1 MKDIENNK
9 DKWTASS
16 KSKLSEYN
24 PSSDKT
30 ESYIRIGGIE
40 SGYEWLYFLFSVMYS
55 LKIGIIAS
63 IIKMY
68 RASSTFSSVLVPP
81 PHVL

>member
-40 SGYEWLYFLFSVMYS
+40 SGYEWFGVKELCCHRPSFWLEEQ
-55 LKIGIIAS
+55 
-63 IIKMY
+63 
-68 RASSTFSSVLVPP
+68 
-81 PHVL
+81 